1 MGLQNKTR
9 HKDTKAQRHK
19 GAKGQRGKSPSRQPP
34 EAQEQNEKH
43 KNKPIGIFDSGVGGL
58 TVLKEIRKLLPY
70 ERLIYLGDTA
80 RLPYGAKSKSAVIKF
95 SLQNLDFLLKR
106 KVKLVVAA
114 CNTASALAIPALKR
128 ASSVPI
134 VDVLEPAV
142 ICAAKA
148 TRSKRIGV
156 IGTRATINS
165 AAYEKRIKKLDV
177 FLKVISR
184 ACPLFVPLVEEGW
197 LESASTLS
205 IARTYLLP
213 LKKEKVD
220 TLILGCTHY
229 PMLKKV
235 IARVMGRGVRLIDSA
250 VEVAAEVE
258 KFLGKRGM
266 LSDRKLKSRARFYV
280 SDEPISFKTL
290 GAGFLNEPAHCARGQ
305 GRGIANVKKIEL

>member
-1 MGLQNKTR
+1 M
-9 HKDTKAQRHK
+9 K
-19 GAKGQRGKSPSRQPP
+19 GD
-34 EAQEQNEKH
+34 

-80 RLPYGAKSKSAVIKF
+80 RLPYGAKSESTVIKF

-106 KVKLVVAA
+106 KVKLVVVA
-114 CNTASALAIPALKR
+114 CNTASALTIPALKR

-134 VDVLEPAV
+134 VDVLKPAV
-142 ICAAKA
+142 IRAAKS
-148 TRSKRIGV
+148 TRGKRIGV
-156 IGTRATINS
+156 IGTRATISS
-165 AAYEKRIKKLDV
+165 AAYEKRIKGIDASLR
-177 FLKVISR
+177 VISR

-197 LESASTLS
+197 FESASTLS

-235 IARVMGRGVRLIDSA
+235 ISRVMGSGVRLVDSAAEVA
-250 VEVAAEVE
+250 VEVK
-258 KFLGKRGM
+258 KFLGKREM
-266 LSDRKLKSRARFYV
+266 FSDRKVKPRTMFYV
-280 SDEPISFKTL
+280 TDEPISFKAL
-290 GAGFLNEPAHCARGQ
+290 GAGFLNESAQR
-305 GRGIANVKKIEL
+305 GRGPVRGIGNVKKIEL